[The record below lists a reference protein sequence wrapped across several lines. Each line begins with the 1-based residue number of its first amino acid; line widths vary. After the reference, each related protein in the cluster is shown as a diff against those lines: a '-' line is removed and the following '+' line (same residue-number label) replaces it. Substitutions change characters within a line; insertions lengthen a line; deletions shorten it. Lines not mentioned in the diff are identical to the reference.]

1 MKKLK
6 SFMKFLAK
14 EFFEGKVLLCNGVSE
29 WRDYNT
35 QKILGSVA
43 ELVIIEDNTDYHIE
57 EGQPE
62 VDNTFEKIKVKVPV
76 ALNIPKG
83 STVQLINPV
92 GTVYGDYSEKLS
104 VTADN
109 LRIVKQ

>member
-6 SFMKFLAK
+6 LFMHFLAK
-14 EFFEGKVLLCNGVSE
+14 EFFADKVLLCNGVSE
-29 WRDYNT
+29 WRDYKT
-35 QKILGSVA
+35 QKVLGSVA

-57 EGQPE
+57 EGQPA
-62 VDNTFEKIKVKVPV
+62 VDNIFEKFKVKVPV

-83 STVQLINPV
+83 STVQLVNPV
-92 GTVYGDYSEKLS
+92 CTVYGDFSEKLS
-104 VTADN
+104 VTAEN